1 MCKCRILWTQ
11 TINMLCNYSM
21 NISLVHSDKLVC
33 QIFSSLRGLRSQSM
47 LLQRYTH
54 DLSLVS
60 CINVLINWL
69 FTFSWVLKASI
80 SSSLALVSLSTASSC
95 SLSCCLL
102 VSFCSTAFCRDDRLS
117 PEDTN
122 TDSVGSGQVYQ
133 LQTYLQYQL
142 VIEFMNQRIS

>member
-1 MCKCRILWTQ
+1 
-11 TINMLCNYSM
+11 
-21 NISLVHSDKLVC
+21 
-33 QIFSSLRGLRSQSM
+33 M

-122 TDSVGSGQVYQ
+122 RQCWIRLGLLVTDIPLVSVSDRVHESENQ
-133 LQTYLQYQL
+133 LTRTISLSPIKNVLQYQGKNMY
-142 VIEFMNQRIS
+142 F